1 MATLSQCKP
10 FEVSIS
16 SHFLY
21 LIPTL
26 ATHTHNHTNT
36 GHTHPSR
43 GPEDMCR
50 PSRQTPLRQNPQ
62 PPCTA
67 ISPQAPSPPE
77 FSVTQQ
83 VFPGQFLYVP
93 TPSAKEKETNTAP
106 TLGQSQGHTTRDKQR
121 SQPRA
126 TGART
131 RRKAGGLPK
140 EGPHSLRHQQ
150 TGWKVGPMTH
160 SAALDPPPAP
170 DMPDPHRSFL

>member
-1 MATLSQCKP
+1 MATLSQCKS

-21 LIPTL
+21 LITTL

-50 PSRQTPLRQNPQ
+50 PSRQIPLRQNPQ

-77 FSVTQQ
+77 FSVTQ

-93 TPSAKEKETNTAP
+93 HTFGQGEGNKHSTNLGAVPRPHHKGQAEVTAQSHGSPHREKSRRA
-106 TLGQSQGHTTRDKQR
+106 SQGGPSRPQTPADRLEGGTSDTLCRTGP
-121 SQPRA
+121 SPGPRHA
-126 TGART
+126 
-131 RRKAGGLPK
+131 
-140 EGPHSLRHQQ
+140 
-150 TGWKVGPMTH
+150 
-160 SAALDPPPAP
+160 
-170 DMPDPHRSFL
+170 